1 MMSTPMIK
9 GELQAL
15 LVELAPEKK
24 WPKRTPLRDLCDF
37 AVASF
42 SASSEDARQLRAL
55 ELAHVIRRNERR

>member
-15 LVELAPEKK
+15 LGDLAPGKK
-24 WPKRTPLRDLCDF
+24 WPKRTRLRDLCDF
-37 AVASF
+37 AVATF

-55 ELAHVIRRNERR
+55 ELAHALRRNERR